1 VQHNS
6 RRDKQI
12 LPSLSVR
19 AIAIALAALCS
30 TTILDAAHA
39 AGSLTDPWSPVDAT
53 DEAAYRKTINE
64 GVTEYTARHFE
75 EARSLFRRAHEMSPN
90 ARTFRGIGMTS
101 FELRD
106 YVLAVRNLSA
116 ALRDEHKPLS
126 AEQRKET
133 QDLLD
138 RTRLFVDVYK
148 LTVSPQDAHVTIDS
162 RAPEFESDGTLLLGF
177 GVHTMEASAQGMTA
191 RSLVINVRGGERKD
205 ISLSLERVPLASAR
219 SVDVGAA
226 QTGAAKKPTPA
237 SSSNRAAAAW
247 LWASGGTALL
257 AAGAG
262 IYWAMQ
268 NSELKSCRNP
278 SAGLRCTDESAI
290 ATQRNVGLG
299 ATVGTGA
306 AALTMAIIGI
316 LSWNS
321 GQPPASKHSAMDCTV
336 GPFGVT
342 CAGSF

>member
-1 VQHNS
+1 M
-6 RRDKQI
+6 DKQI
-12 LPSLSVR
+12 LSSLLVR

-30 TTILDAAHA
+30 TTFLDAARA
-39 AGSLTDPWSPVDAT
+39 ANSLADPWSPADAT
-53 DEAAYRKTINE
+53 DEAAYRKTIKE
-64 GVTEYTARHFE
+64 GVTEYAARHFE

-126 AEQRKET
+126 AEQRKDT

-138 RTRLFVDVYK
+138 RSRLFVDVYK
-148 LTVSPQDAHVTIDS
+148 LTVSPRDAHVVIDS
-162 RAPEFESDGTLLLGF
+162 RVPEFESDGTLLLGF
-177 GVHTMEASAQGMTA
+177 GAHTVEASAQGMTA

-205 ISLSLERVPLASAR
+205 ISLTLERVPPAIAR
-219 SVDVGAA
+219 PVGVGAA
-226 QTGAAKKPTPA
+226 QAGAAKKPTPV
-237 SSSNRAAAAW
+237 SPSNGAAAAW

-262 IYWAMQ
+262 IYWWMQ

-278 SAGLRCTDESAI
+278 PSAGLRCTDESSI
-290 ATQRNVGLG
+290 KTQWNVGLG
-299 ATVGTGA
+299 ATLGTGA

-316 LSWNS
+316 LSWDS
-321 GQPPASKHSAMDCTV
+321 GRPPASKHSALDCTV

>member
-1 VQHNS
+1 M
-6 RRDKQI
+6 DKPI
-12 LPSLSVR
+12 LPSTLAR
-19 AIAIALAALCS
+19 ALAIALAVLCS
-30 TTILDAAHA
+30 TTVLDAARA
-39 AGSLTDPWSPVDAT
+39 ADNLTDPWSPADAT
-53 DEAAYRKTINE
+53 DEAAYRKTIKE
-64 GVTEYTARHFE
+64 GVTEYAARHFE

-126 AEQRKET
+126 AEQRKDT

-138 RTRLFVDVYK
+138 RSRLFVDIYK
-148 LTVSPQDAHVTIDS
+148 LTVSPRDAHVTIDS
-162 RAPEFESDGTLLLGF
+162 RAPEFEPDGTLLLGF
-177 GVHTMEASAQGMTA
+177 GAHTVEASAQGMTG
-191 RSLVINVRGGERKD
+191 RSLPISVRGGERKD
-205 ISLSLERVPLASAR
+205 LSLTLERTPTASAR
-219 SVDVGAA
+219 GSDGGAA
-226 QTGAAKKPTPA
+226 RPGLDRKPTPVRT
-237 SSSNRAAAAW
+237 SNGSAAAW

-262 IYWAMQ
+262 LYWFMQ

-278 SAGLRCTDESAI
+278 PSASLRCTDESAI
-290 ATQRNVGLG
+290 KTQWNVGLG

-316 LSWNS
+316 LSWDS
-321 GQPPASKHSAMDCTV
+321 GQPPASKHSALDCTV

-342 CAGSF
+342 CAGTF